1 MFWNWPVHSYPNQ
14 YDAETFLPACDA
26 SFAHVMSSLAGP
38 VSYRMVRFAR
48 TPMWFKNLQL
58 HRLPVPW
65 SVTPEQM
72 EKWLAPHVFQP
83 GSSVEMQT
91 QGWASP
97 RDNDSLVYSIN
108 RQMLLVFRAEKKLL
122 PASVVN
128 QVTRARAL
136 EVEEQQG
143 FKLGRKQMRELKE
156 QVTDEL
162 LPRAFSIRRDTR
174 VWIDTV
180 HGWLVIDAA
189 SQAVADDVLGLLVKS
204 IDQLPLAS
212 VRVAQS
218 PVAAMTEWLLTGDAP
233 AGFTLDQDT
242 ELRSAAQGNATVRYV
257 GHALDV
263 EDMRRHIEAG
273 KQCMRLAMTWSD
285 RVSFVLTPSL
295 TIRRVTPLDVL
306 KDASDP
312 TAHNDDEQ
320 FDSDM
325 TLMTGELARMFA
337 DIVEVLGGEQGGA
350 MLQAAA
356 A

>member
-1 MFWNWPVHSYPNQ
+1 M
-14 YDAETFLPACDA
+14 L
-26 SFAHVMSSLAGP
+26 LAAA

-48 TPMWFKNLQL
+48 TLMWFKNLQL

-65 SVTPEQM
+65 TVTPEQM
-72 EKWLAPHVFQP
+72 EQWLAPHAFQP

-97 RDNDSLVYSIN
+97 RDNDALVYSIN

-122 PASVVN
+122 PASVVT
-128 QVTRARAL
+128 QVTKARAL
-136 EVEEQQG
+136 EIEEQQG

-174 VWIDTV
+174 VWVDTV

-189 SQAVADDVLGLLVKS
+189 SQAVADEVLGLLVKS
-204 IDQLPLAS
+204 VDQLPLAS

-218 PVAAMTEWLLTGDAP
+218 PVAAMTEWLLSGEAP
-233 AGFTLDQDT
+233 A
-242 ELRSAAQGNATVRYV
+242 

-273 KQCMRLAMTWSD
+273 KQCMRLAMTWND

-295 TIRRVTPLDVL
+295 TIKRVTALDVI

-312 TAHNDDEQ
+312 TAQNDDEV

-337 DIVEVLGGEQGGA
+337 DIVEVLGGEQGDA
-350 MLQAAA
+350 ILQAAA